1 MSTASPAGVTRQPR
15 EDTRR
20 RIEALRREI
29 RVHDHLYYV
38 LDRPVISDAEY
49 DRRLD
54 ELKRLE
60 GLYPDLVTP
69 DSPTQRVAGAP
80 LPAFPEVRHLAPMLS
95 LDSVVHEEDVR
106 RFIDRLRQALGQ
118 GRPTFV
124 AEPKLDGASIEVVY
138 ERGALVRAGTRGDG
152 ERGEDVT
159 ANVKTIRSVPL
170 RLVDDGRPPP
180 ERLSVRGE
188 VLMATAAFR
197 RLNEQ
202 LARAGKPLFANARNA
217 AAGSLRQLDPRVT
230 AARPLEIVF
239 YDVLA
244 MAGGPALTRHWERLE
259 ALRGWGLRVSPHNRQ
274 VESDEEISPII
285 SDRSRR

>member
-1 MSTASPAGVTRQPR
+1 MSAAAPAGVAPFAR
-15 EDTRR
+15 DDARR

-29 RVHDHLYYV
+29 RAHDHLYYV

-106 RFIDRLRQALGQ
+106 RFVGRLRQALGQ
-118 GRPTFV
+118 GRLALV

-138 ERGALVRAGTRGDG
+138 QRGALARAGTRGDG

-170 RLVDDGRPPP
+170 RLVDGGLPPP
-180 ERLSVRGE
+180 SWS
-188 VLMATAAFR
+188 
-197 RLNEQ
+197 
-202 LARAGKPLFANARNA
+202 ARAPAR
-217 AAGSLRQLDPRVT
+217 S
-230 AARPLEIVF
+230 
-239 YDVLA
+239 
-244 MAGGPALTRHWERLE
+244 
-259 ALRGWGLRVSPHNRQ
+259 
-274 VESDEEISPII
+274 
-285 SDRSRR
+285 SRRQGRSASPC